1 MQRPTLKTKEK
12 HRNHASILTV
22 GEVCKNS
29 SQFAFKWV
37 DKDEILKEV
46 LNLDA
51 WKACQDSD
59 IPSRIIKKN
68 ADLWIEFLHSSFN
81 NLICQYESPSI
92 FKLANITSEWQK
104 KDDRNF
110 LKNYRSVSILSN
122 TSKFFE
128 VCMFCQIPSFL
139 DPYLAKQ
146 QYGFIKG
153 CTTMYCLLV
162 M

>member
-1 MQRPTLKTKEK
+1 MNTFFSNIVSDLKVTDYNNCDPLVGNMQRPTLKTKEK
-12 HRNHASILTV
+12 HKNHASILIV
-22 GEVCKNS
+22 GEVCKKN

-110 LKNYRSVSILSN
+110 
-122 TSKFFE
+122 
-128 VCMFCQIPSFL
+128 
-139 DPYLAKQ
+139 
-146 QYGFIKG
+146 
-153 CTTMYCLLV
+153 
-162 M
+162 

>member
-1 MQRPTLKTKEK
+1 MMAQQEFWKLSFQTLSMIFSLITLIMIHWQIIQEPVYDRKIQ
-12 HRNHASILTV
+12 NHPSKLIIR
-22 GEVCKNS
+22 EVCKKNT
-29 SQFAFKWV
+29 QFSFKWA

-92 FKLANITSEWQK
+92 FKLANIISEWQK

-110 LKNYRSVSILSN
+110 
-122 TSKFFE
+122 
-128 VCMFCQIPSFL
+128 
-139 DPYLAKQ
+139 
-146 QYGFIKG
+146 
-153 CTTMYCLLV
+153 
-162 M
+162 